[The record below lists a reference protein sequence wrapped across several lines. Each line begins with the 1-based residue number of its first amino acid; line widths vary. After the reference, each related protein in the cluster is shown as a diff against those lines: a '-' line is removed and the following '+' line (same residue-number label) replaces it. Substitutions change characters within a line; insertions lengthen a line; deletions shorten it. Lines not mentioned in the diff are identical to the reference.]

1 MLATTSTDVDLM
13 SPRKRY
19 DEEEPNTPAW
29 ASHRKHVFILSSAGK
44 PIFSRFG
51 DESKLSPVAG
61 VLQALI
67 SFVQDTGDT
76 IRHVCVGQHRI
87 VFLMRGPLYLV
98 AVSTC
103 GDTVE
108 YLWEQLHYLHAQIIS
123 ILTSKVE
130 QIFAR
135 NASFDLRGL
144 LGGTDRVIRS
154 MIRYANSEPSLLF
167 NAVPC
172 LRVPA
177 AARAELAK
185 VLSNRP
191 ADTLFAVMIARC
203 HLVQL
208 AKAKRSVLH
217 PQVGH
222 LPSAGARYA
231 SAVPP
236 PNTCSPCPTPP

>member
-1 MLATTSTDVDLM
+1 
-13 SPRKRY
+13 
-19 DEEEPNTPAW
+19 
-29 ASHRKHVFILSSAGK
+29 
-44 PIFSRFG
+44 
-51 DESKLSPVAG
+51 
-61 VLQALI
+61 
-67 SFVQDTGDT
+67 
-76 IRHVCVGQHRI
+76 
-87 VFLMRGPLYLV
+87 MRGPLYLV

-236 PNTCSPCPTPP
+236 PNTCSPCPTPPLALLLLRPAAFHSRGPPAGTPRWLRAIPLPAPRFRKCCWPCNRRVTVA